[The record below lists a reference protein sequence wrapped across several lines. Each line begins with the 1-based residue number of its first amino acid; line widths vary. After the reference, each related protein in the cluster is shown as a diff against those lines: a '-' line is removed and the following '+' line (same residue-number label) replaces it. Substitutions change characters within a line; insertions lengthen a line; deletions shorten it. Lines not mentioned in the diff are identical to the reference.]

1 MIWNCVS
8 AFYKESVKFKY
19 ETETNDK
26 NEFLIELLNN
36 MSIRAIVAAVSHK
49 SEIINDPS
57 SVKVIENPFN
67 SLTISVGEGVENI
80 VFFNPVKSE

>member
-1 MIWNCVS
+1 MIWNCTS
-8 AFYKESVKFKY
+8 SFYQESVKFKF
-19 ETETNDK
+19 ETETNNRDD
-26 NEFLIELLNN
+26 FMIELLNN

-57 SVKVIENPFN
+57 SITAIDNPFN
-67 SLTISVGEGVENI
+67 ALTISVGEGVENI